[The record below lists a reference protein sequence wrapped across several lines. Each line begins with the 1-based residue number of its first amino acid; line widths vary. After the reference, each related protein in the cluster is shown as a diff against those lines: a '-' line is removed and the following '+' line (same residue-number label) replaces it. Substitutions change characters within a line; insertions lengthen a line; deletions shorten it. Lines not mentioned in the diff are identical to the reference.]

1 MPDTQHLAPK
11 LTTFIITTGVPFQC
25 VDTTTWFYESRSRV
39 AQAGL
44 ELLPILLLLPPSANV
59 IDVYPTPSRCSNSL
73 TGADDGLHS
82 A

>member
-25 VDTTTWFYESRSRV
+25 VDTTWFYESRSRV
-39 AQAGL
+39 AQTGL

-59 IDVYPTPSRCSNSL
+59 IDVYPTPSRSSNSL
-73 TGADDGLHS
+73 TGADGGLHS